1 MKLYKSKVI
10 LYSMIYSLF
19 FTGCTSVLEPKIQNI
34 NDKNV
39 EYYLHINGSPTV
51 VFENGL
57 GGTMKW
63 WSDVISG
70 LDHNVSV
77 FAYNRAGYG
86 NSSPVSSE
94 RDGEHIIEELRS
106 VLKHNKLSP
115 PYILVGHS
123 LGGLYMQYYA
133 RKYPEE
139 VSGMVLVDSTHP
151 NQFRGNGDPEKWPFL
166 TKIIFNLLLS
176 ETANIEFAAIN
187 KTGNEVLALPTA
199 TSMPITI
206 LSALEPMSVHSEL
219 ADDANA
225 KRVDLANLYPN
236 AEVIWVDSGHVIPY
250 EKPEAVIDAINHIV
264 SVDKAQH

>member
-1 MKLYKSKVI
+1 MKYNMIFLSI
-10 LYSMIYSLF
+10 LIMIGFS
-19 FTGCTSVLEPKIQNI
+19 GCSTVLEPKITTV
-34 NDKNV
+34 DDRNV
-39 EYYLHINGSPTV
+39 EYYLKQTGSQTV

-70 LDHNVSV
+70 LDNNVSV

-86 NSSPVSSE
+86 NSSSVSSE
-94 RDGEHIIEELRS
+94 RDGERIVEELRAL
-106 VLKHNKLSP
+106 LKRNKLCP

-139 VSGMVLVDSTHP
+139 VSGLVLVDSTHP

-166 TKIIFNLLLS
+166 TKTIFNLLLS
-176 ETANIEFAAIN
+176 ETAETEFDAIN

-199 TSMPITI
+199 TSMPIII

-225 KRVDLANLYPN
+225 KRIDLANLYPN

-250 EKPEAVIDAINHIV
+250 EKPESVIEAIKSIQQRNI
-264 SVDKAQH
+264 K

>member
-1 MKLYKSKVI
+1 MKYYMIFLSI
-10 LYSMIYSLF
+10 LMMIGFS
-19 FTGCTSVLEPKIQNI
+19 GCSTVLEPKIATV
-34 NDKNV
+34 DDRNV
-39 EYYLHINGSPTV
+39 EYYLKQNGSPTV

-70 LDHNVSV
+70 LDNNFSV

-86 NSSPVSSE
+86 NSSSVSSE
-94 RDGEHIIEELRS
+94 RDGERIVEELR
-106 VLKHNKLSP
+106 VLLKRNKLSP

-139 VSGMVLVDSTHP
+139 VSGLVLVDSTHP
-151 NQFRGNGDPEKWPFL
+151 NQFRGNGDPENWPFL
-166 TKIIFNLLLS
+166 TKTIFNLLLS
-176 ETANIEFAAIN
+176 ETAETEFDAIN

-199 TSMPITI
+199 TSMPIII

-225 KRVDLANLYPN
+225 KRIDLANLYPN

-250 EKPEAVIDAINHIV
+250 EKPESVIEAIESIHKRSI
-264 SVDKAQH
+264 K